1 MISAKAFMYFAEED
15 GSFLFSNASKEGSAN
30 TYLLKGVICE
40 MVAPGMMLDV
50 VECNWVIRFC
60 CSSQEG

>member
-1 MISAKAFMYFAEED
+1 MIDAKFFVYFPEEV
-15 GSFLFSNASKEGSAN
+15 GSFLFSNASKEESAN
-30 TYLLKGVICE
+30 TCLVKGAIYE
-40 MVAPGMMLDV
+40 MLAPGTMLDG